1 MDTTQLQKNAVTV
14 FTSSHEK
21 VNDSFVVLFRNVY
34 WLAKE
39 NVAILKA
46 TSLHDLAK
54 FNGVS
59 IETGSSYCGKMAAWQ
74 FVEALNEVVENDIIQ
89 DLQVCS
95 FYSLMAD
102 ESTDI
107 SVSKNL
113 ILYVRYIKSCKSLTR
128 YLKLITLTQG
138 DAETIYT
145 AISHFLSDN
154 NIEKTKLVGWASD
167 GAEVMLGIR
176 SGVQAR
182 LKQDVQMYLISPAFI
197 V

>member
-1 MDTTQLQKNAVTV
+1 
-14 FTSSHEK
+14 
-21 VNDSFVVLFRNVY
+21 
-34 WLAKE
+34 
-39 NVAILKA
+39 
-46 TSLHDLAK
+46 
-54 FNGVS
+54 
-59 IETGSSYCGKMAAWQ
+59 MAAWQ

-145 AISHFLSDN
+145 AISHLLRNN
-154 NIEKTKLVGWASD
+154 NIDKRKLVGWASD
-167 GAEVMLGIR
+167 GALGNAWNTIR
-176 SGVQAR
+176 CAS
-182 LKQDVQMYLISPAFI
+182 
-197 V
+197 